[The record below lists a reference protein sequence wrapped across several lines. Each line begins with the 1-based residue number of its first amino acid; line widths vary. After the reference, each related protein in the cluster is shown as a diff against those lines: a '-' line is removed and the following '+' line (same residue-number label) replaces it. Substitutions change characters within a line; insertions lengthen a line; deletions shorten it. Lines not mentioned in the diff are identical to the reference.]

1 MFPWAMPVGI
11 AKRKKMEFAETIRK
25 QEHNENLIIVDGLN
39 IAFRWRYKR
48 VPYYTNDYVRT
59 VESLAKSYNC
69 GNMIILADGGS
80 TYRKNIYPEYKGN
93 RKDKYDTQTETEK
106 KEFEQFLGEFAN
118 AFKKLK
124 SKGYMVLKNKGLE
137 ADDLAAWIVGK
148 KEEFGIGDIWLISS
162 DKDWDLLIQDG
173 VSRFSTV
180 TRKEITIDNWD
191 EHYDV
196 EPDKY
201 LTLKCLAGDTGDNVP
216 GIAGIGPKRAVS
228 LINDYGDLYDI
239 YNSCPIDSKYKYIQ
253 SLNENADRL
262 LLNAELMDLE
272 SYAEQAIIESGMNL
286 EDLSS
291 DIKGYLNGSNN

>member
-1 MFPWAMPVGI
+1 MPVGI